1 MSDQRHKRLVALTR
15 IVTAYPG
22 HQWSL
27 TELSRKLSV
36 AKSTLSEDLLLT
48 KEALES
54 QELGYIDSQVGAAG
68 GVTFRPHVDVE
79 RLRGHLRDFVAELTN
94 PDRMTPDGFVYVT
107 DLLFSPERVDAM
119 GALLA
124 ERFRSVGVDYVAT
137 VETRGIPLALACA
150 RALMVDMVLL
160 RRDNR
165 LSEGSSLSIN
175 YLSGSS
181 RRVQSMSLARRAPV
195 RGGRILFVD
204 DFMQAGG
211 TARAAEDLLGDF
223 GAHVVGV
230 GVLVSTRAP
239 QQKVVHEYSAI
250 LEWDRSGDGPG
261 LVTPTEWVQHMV
273 KWEDHSS

>member
-22 HQWSL
+22 SQLSL
-27 TELSRKLSV
+27 SELSRRLSV
-36 AKSTLSEDLLLT
+36 AKSTLSEDLLLIND
-48 KEALES
+48 ALES
-54 QELGYIDSQVGAAG
+54 HNLGNIDSQVGAAG

-79 RLRGHLRDFVAELTN
+79 RLRGYLRDFVAELTN

-119 GALLA
+119 GTLLA
-124 ERFRSVGVDYVAT
+124 ERFRPVGVDYVAT

-150 RALMVDMVLL
+150 RALMVHMVLL

-211 TARAAEDLLGDF
+211 TARAAQDLLGDF

-239 QQKVVHEYSAI
+239 QQKVVDDYSAI
-250 LEWDRSGDGPG
+250 LEWDRSGDSPG
-261 LVTPTEWVQHMV
+261 LVTPTEWVQRMV
-273 KWEDHSS
+273 KWEDQSS